1 MKRTLIVMR
10 HAKTEEQGIAQKDFE
25 RNLTARGKNDAL
37 MMAERLTKKGYKP
50 DIIIASSANRTIQ
63 TAQIVA
69 DHFGYPSSKIVS
81 LPELYMCQ
89 AYNIENAILSL
100 PKEAKTCLLIG
111 HNPSVSDF
119 IYDTD
124 SKAITTDIPT
134 AGLAVFS
141 FDDSDWQSFTTQKK
155 KFELFDYPKS

>member
-1 MKRTLIVMR
+1 MKRILIVMR
-10 HAKTEEQGIAQKDFE
+10 HAKTEEQGMAQKDFE

-37 MMAERLTKKGYKP
+37 MMAERLMKKGFKP
-50 DIIIASSANRTIQ
+50 DKIIASSANRTIQ
-63 TAQIVA
+63 TAEIVA
-69 DHFGYPSSKIVS
+69 AHFGLPLSSTVL

-100 PKEAKTCLLIG
+100 PEDTKTCLLIG

-119 IYDTD
+119 IYDID
-124 SKAITTDIPT
+124 SKAITRDMPT

-141 FDDSDWQSFTTQKK
+141 FKDNNWQNFGEQKK
-155 KFELFDYPKS
+155 KFELFDYPKN